1 MFRRKW
7 IGLPKDP
14 SFPID
19 LKELGYFIN
28 DVDEVRAIDNP
39 NNYFKY
45 FINRNPRWNDRQRFS
60 MNLALQDVIWK
71 RLKDLGMEMQHLPLT
86 PSDPTQ
92 PRVPIFLSKDIGSAS
107 RVVVVIGESHQDL
120 GVLAH
125 RVIGGPGGV
134 TKGSMV
140 SIVSAL
146 QQQSCSATDMSSPG
160 IILAN
165 TGELIW
171 WVEEH
176 RTLSL
181 SAFQAT
187 PMKSA
192 VHRGNRITSVNYAEG
207 NETPMAHINSIF
219 EKVIPQFVDED
230 AKIDVLGVGD
240 GADLAVKYLDKLT
253 MRDEWKNRL
262 GCLALVGGMVAAGEL
277 ENEEFKKGF
286 LRNRTRAYATCKDP
300 AGLVISGPE
309 GNPNTSTFTDQGC
322 PVFSSGS
329 DLYMETTLITARDVV
344 LDWMQEVAMTPEGEE
359 YMNPKFQVVF
369 CDPKLDGLTEPD
381 WSQWERDDLGTDSVD
396 GEGPVFMMPEIKF
409 EDATEPGKDQD
420 KGKSGAAGAGLVLAT
435 RPKPE

>member
-7 IGLPKDP
+7 VGLPEDP

-28 DVDEVRAIDNP
+28 EVDEVRAIDNP

-71 RLKDLGMEMQHLPLT
+71 RLKGLGMEMQHLPLT
-86 PSDPTQ
+86 SSDPTQ
-92 PRVPIFLSKDIGSAS
+92 PRVPIFLSKDVGTAS
-107 RVVVVIGESHQDL
+107 RVVVVIGETDQDL

-134 TKGSMV
+134 NKGSMV

-146 QQQSCSATDMSSPG
+146 QEQSCSATDMRSPG

-171 WVEEH
+171 WPEEH

-181 SAFQAT
+181 SAWHAT

-192 VHRGNRITSVNYAEG
+192 VHRGNRITPANYAEG
-207 NETPMAHINSIF
+207 NESAKAHVAYIF
-219 EKVIPQFVDED
+219 EHVIPRFVDKD
-230 AKIDVLGVGD
+230 AKIDVLSVGD
-240 GADLAVKYLDKLT
+240 GADLAVKYLDTLL
-253 MRDEWKNRL
+253 MRDEWKNRI
-262 GCLALVGGMVAAGEL
+262 GCLALVGGLVSAEDL
-277 ENEEFKKGF
+277 QNEEFKKGF
-286 LRNRTRAYATCKDP
+286 LRHRTRAYATCKDP
-300 AGLVISGPE
+300 AGLVISGPD
-309 GNPNTSTFTDQGC
+309 GNPNTRTYTEQGC

-329 DLYMETTLITARDVV
+329 EYYMETTLITAREVV

-359 YMNPKFQVVF
+359 YMNPKFQVLYY
-369 CDPKLDGLTEPD
+369 DQKMAEPPEPD
-381 WSQWERDDLGTDSVD
+381 WSQWKRDDSETNPEDVGGQV
-396 GEGPVFMMPEIKF
+396 EMMPEMKF
-409 EDATEPGKDQD
+409 EEDGTESAKE
-420 KGKSGAAGAGLVLAT
+420 GKSGAAGLILAT
-435 RPKPE
+435 RPDAE